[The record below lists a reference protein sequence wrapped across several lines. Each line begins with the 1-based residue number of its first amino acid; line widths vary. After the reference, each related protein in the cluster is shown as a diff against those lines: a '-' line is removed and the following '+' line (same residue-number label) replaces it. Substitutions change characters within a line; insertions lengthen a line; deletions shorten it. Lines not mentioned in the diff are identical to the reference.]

1 MSKQAV
7 AQQTEDERRKMPPD
21 EIMKKAWKVVNSC
34 QTPKQAEIA
43 MKYLEL
49 LAETHPDLDVGPLRS
64 ARNLRSCLTGH
75 RNDHQIQEIES
86 KRSSANVHHK
96 RCSLL

>member
-1 MSKQAV
+1 
-7 AQQTEDERRKMPPD
+7 MPPD

-49 LAETHPDLDVGPLRS
+49 LAETYPDLDIGPLRKEL
-64 ARNLRSCLTGH
+64 ATLFDWT
-75 RNDHQIQEIES
+75 S
-86 KRSSANVHHK
+86 K
-96 RCSLL
+96 

>member
-1 MSKQAV
+1 MNNIHMAVAV

-43 MKYLEL
+43 MKYLQL
-49 LAETHPDLDVGPLRS
+49 LAETHPDLDVGPLRKEL
-64 ARNLRSCLTGH
+64 AVLFDWT
-75 RNDHQIQEIES
+75 S
-86 KRSSANVHHK
+86 K
-96 RCSLL
+96 

>member
-1 MSKQAV
+1 MNNIHMAVAV

-21 EIMKKAWKVVNSC
+21 EIMKKAWRVINSC

-49 LAETHPDLDVGPLRS
+49 LTETYQALVLIGQYSQSPLYHVLCRRVRPLQRSPD
-64 ARNLRSCLTGH
+64 
-75 RNDHQIQEIES
+75 
-86 KRSSANVHHK
+86 
-96 RCSLL
+96 